1 MESIVRFTTDEGTDV
16 QITPQDVKN
25 LICHQASD
33 KEVALFL
40 ELCRAQRLN
49 PFIRDVYLVKYGSN
63 PASII
68 TGKEVFTKRAN
79 RQKGYQGFEAGVV
92 VIRGKAVERREGSA
106 FYPELGER
114 LIGGWARVFVDGRRP
129 FYDEV
134 TMAEYSTGKSNWSK
148 MPATMIRKVAVVH
161 CLREAFPDAFQGL
174 YSSEEMDR
182 VAYTGEV
189 RNVGETAAERTV
201 DAIQAVPMMTDEQA
215 ATLNDRVCK
224 LAELRHVPVQ
234 TAYDAVIG
242 CKALKA
248 LGAEV
253 GAELTEEQADAAIEQ
268 AGKWVE
274 AAVARQVE
282 AYTEQMQDIAPE
294 QDAAPAQDEFVYEEE
309 EIVF

>member
-16 QITPQDVKN
+16 QITPQDVKE
-25 LICHQASD
+25 LLCPQASD

-49 PFIRDVYLVKYGSN
+49 PFVKEVYLVKYGSN

-68 TGKEVFTKRAN
+68 TGKEVFTKRAA
-79 RQKGYQGFEAGVV
+79 RQRGYQGFEAGVV

-114 LIGGWARVFVDGRRP
+114 LVGGWARVYVDGRRP

-134 TMAEYSTGKSNWSK
+134 TMAEYSTGKSNWAK

-161 CLREAFPDAFQGL
+161 CLRAAFPDAFQGL
-174 YSSEEMDR
+174 YSSEEMDK
-182 VAYTGEV
+182 VAYTGESQNDSYTQSGG
-189 RNVGETAAERTV
+189 NVE
-201 DAIQAVPMMTDEQA
+201 AIQAVPMMTDDQA

-224 LAELRHVPVQ
+224 LAELRHASVD
-234 TAYDAVIG
+234 TAYAAVIG

-248 LGAEV
+248 LGAEA
-253 GAELTEEQADAAIEQ
+253 GAELTEEQAAAAIEQ
-268 AGKWVE
+268 AGKWLE
-274 AAVARQVE
+274 SAVARQAAE
-282 AYTEQMQDIAPE
+282 YAEQMADPAPE
-294 QDAAPAQDEFVYEEE
+294 QDASPVQDEIVYEEE
-309 EIVF
+309 EIIF

>member
-1 MESIVRFTTDEGTDV
+1 MESIARFTTDDGTDV
-16 QITPQDVKN
+16 QITSQDVKE
-25 LICHQASD
+25 LLCPQASD

-49 PFIRDVYLVKYGSN
+49 PFVKDAYLVKYGSN

-79 RQKGYQGFEAGVV
+79 RQKGYKGFEAGVV
-92 VIRGKAVERREGSA
+92 VIRGKEIERREGSA

-114 LIGGWARVFVDGRRP
+114 LIGGWARVYVDGRRP

-134 TMAEYSTGKSNWSK
+134 TMAEYSTGNSNWSK
-148 MPATMIRKVAVVH
+148 MPSTMIRKVAVVH

-189 RNVGETAAERTV
+189 SNVGETAVERPV
-201 DAIQAVPMMTDEQA
+201 DAIKAVPMMTDEQA

-224 LAELRHVPVQ
+224 LAELRHASVD
-234 TAYDAVIG
+234 TAYAAVIG
-242 CKALKA
+242 CKALKS

-253 GAELTEEQADAAIEQ
+253 GADLTEEQAAAAIEQ
-268 AGKWVE
+268 AGKWLE
-274 AAVARQVE
+274 SAVARQVE
-282 AYTEQMQDIAPE
+282 AYTDQMQDIAPE
-294 QDAAPAQDEFVYEEE
+294 QDAVPAQDEFVYEEE